1 MVLFYISPMSIA
13 QPESQLWQSV
23 LLAAALDIKS
33 PNAHLYR
40 ERDLAIA
47 WVGAFPSK
55 DFRMVCA
62 LAGLEPDHIHP
73 QFLKLIETVTG
84 GARCAQVSNA
94 VCCRVIAVVSER
106 L

>member
-40 ERDLAIA
+40 ERARDLAIA

-84 GARCAQVSNA
+84 GQGALKSQMRFAA
-94 VCCRVIAVVSER
+94 E
-106 L
+106 

>member
-62 LAGLEPDHIHP
+62 LAGFEPDHIHP
-73 QFLKLIETVTG
+73 QFLKLIETFTG
-84 GARCAQVSNA
+84 RQKKPKTQMRFAA
-94 VCCRVIAVVSER
+94 E
-106 L
+106 